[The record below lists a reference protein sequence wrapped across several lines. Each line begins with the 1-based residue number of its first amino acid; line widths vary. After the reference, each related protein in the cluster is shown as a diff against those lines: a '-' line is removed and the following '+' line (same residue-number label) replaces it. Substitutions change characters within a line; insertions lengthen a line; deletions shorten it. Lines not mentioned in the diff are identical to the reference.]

1 MSDKIDKI
9 IENLNHLKQNNLKK
23 EQELT
28 LILQKFE
35 NEKKK
40 IESLSQSLANNLN
53 LIVGDLSSICE
64 AKKGFI
70 EKIKINKREEF
81 YEEKSHR
88 IFFVRESILTELF
101 KNDSYK
107 TLYNISF
114 SIMVLLLGNFIFREY
129 LQNEQIF
136 EFKLL
141 MNWLRGYDALLYYS
155 FYMYFCAI
163 SFILLVQIYR
173 KIFPKLF
180 NELIVLF
187 FFTSFFVSF
196 LSFFLYLGRYMGL
209 SFVTRFIY
217 YFELIRISAKVFS
230 YFCEKFFFLTY
241 KILNKNAI
249 YNSSSNII
257 INARNGTIDF
267 KFIDKINIKRELL
280 NFTFFFYAPT
290 LIYRD
295 IYPRISVRNYSLI
308 CIHLL
313 NFLSAN
319 FFSFLVFKVMLI
331 PYFDKTSTLIEKDR
345 IIQTLVSVIIGSNVN
360 MLILF
365 FGVAH
370 SWNNFWAEILRFAD
384 KSFYKSFWTA
394 TTPSNYYAY
403 LIHIAH
409 EFFDYVFKPYYR
421 VYLGEKLTNIIELI
435 IFGLMLDF
443 GLYYSLGFFCP
454 VLTLSIIFAKL
465 LSFPMEFIKHRS
477 ILLINLLLTTLGFGI
492 FFLIELGGLHIQ
504 ISDQIPKNERF
515 LFWKNHIIFFN

>member
-28 LILQKFE
+28 LILQQFE

-230 YFCEKFFFLTY
+230 YF
-241 KILNKNAI
+241 
-249 YNSSSNII
+249 
-257 INARNGTIDF
+257 
-267 KFIDKINIKRELL
+267 
-280 NFTFFFYAPT
+280 
-290 LIYRD
+290 
-295 IYPRISVRNYSLI
+295 
-308 CIHLL
+308 
-313 NFLSAN
+313 
-319 FFSFLVFKVMLI
+319 
-331 PYFDKTSTLIEKDR
+331 
-345 IIQTLVSVIIGSNVN
+345 
-360 MLILF
+360 
-365 FGVAH
+365 
-370 SWNNFWAEILRFAD
+370 
-384 KSFYKSFWTA
+384 
-394 TTPSNYYAY
+394 
-403 LIHIAH
+403 
-409 EFFDYVFKPYYR
+409 
-421 VYLGEKLTNIIELI
+421 
-435 IFGLMLDF
+435 
-443 GLYYSLGFFCP
+443 
-454 VLTLSIIFAKL
+454 
-465 LSFPMEFIKHRS
+465 
-477 ILLINLLLTTLGFGI
+477 
-492 FFLIELGGLHIQ
+492 
-504 ISDQIPKNERF
+504 
-515 LFWKNHIIFFN
+515 